1 MSEYKQVFETIDS
14 LVPEFIKFW
23 EDVGNIESPTNYKKG
38 VDEVGNYFADYCS
51 KEGWDIEFFKHDIV
65 GNVVCVTM
73 NPNIKNAPITL
84 SGHMDTAHAVGSF
97 GTPAVKVDEKNIYG
111 PGVMDCKGG
120 IVAAVMAMKALK
132 KHNFSSRPIRLLLQ
146 SDEENVSAYSNKA
159 TINWICQKASDSIA
173 FLNCESTRKDS
184 AVLWR
189 KGCLRYMVKVTG
201 KSIHGSRCAEGGV
214 SAIQEAAYKIIKLE
228 EFPKEVDGLSFNCGI
243 IKGGTLANTVP
254 DICCFNAEIRYGSQK
269 ELEKGKEIL
278 TEILS
283 ETHLEGTTTTWEVES
298 YCPAMEKSQK
308 NFDLLD
314 KINEIYKKCNMPT
327 LTARQS
333 LGGSDAAAVT
343 VAGIPCVDAIGV
355 AGDFIHTPNEYATLE
370 SLAEAAKRIVAVC
383 LYI

>member
-1 MSEYKQVFETIDS
+1 MSIYSEVFKKIDS
-14 LVPEFIKFW
+14 LTPEFIKFW

-38 VDEVGNYFADYCS
+38 VDAVGDYFADYAK
-51 KEGWDIEFFKHDIV
+51 KEGWEIEYFKHDIV
-65 GNVVCVTM
+65 GNVVCITM
-73 NPNIKNAPITL
+73 NPDSKNAPITL

-97 GTPAVKVDEKNIYG
+97 GSPAVKLDEKNIYG

-120 IVAAVMAMKALK
+120 VVAAVMAMKALK
-132 KHNFSSRPIRLLLQ
+132 EHNFSARPIRLLLQ

-159 TINWICQKASDSIA
+159 TINYICKKASDSIA
-173 FLNCESTRKDS
+173 FLNCESTRKNT

-228 EFPKEVDGLSFNCGI
+228 EYPKEVDGLSFNCGI

-254 DICCFNAEIRYGSQK
+254 DICCFNAEIRYGTQA
-269 ELEKGKEIL
+269 ELEKGQKIFEEIL
-278 TEILS
+278 NKTY
-283 ETHLEGTTTTWEVES
+283 LEGTTTAWEVES
-298 YCPAMEKSQK
+298 YCPAMEKSEK
-308 NFDLLD
+308 NFKLLD
-314 KINEIYKKCNMPT
+314 KINEIYEKCDMPT
-327 LTARQS
+327 LTSRQS

-343 VAGIPCVDAIGV
+343 VAGIPCVDSIGV

-370 SLAEAAKRIVAVC
+370 SLPQAAKRIAAVC